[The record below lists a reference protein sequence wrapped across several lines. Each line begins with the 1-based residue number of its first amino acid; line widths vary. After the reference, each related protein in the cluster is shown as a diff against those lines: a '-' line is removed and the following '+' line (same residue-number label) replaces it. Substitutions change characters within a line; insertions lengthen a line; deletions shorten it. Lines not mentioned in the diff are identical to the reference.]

1 MDEVRI
7 DKWLWA
13 IRVYKTR
20 SKASAACKKGKV
32 DINHQEAKASNMVRP
47 GDIVNVRFKT
57 MTKSLKVIGLI
68 DKRVS
73 ASVAAENYEDLT
85 PQEEYHKLKKL
96 NELNSEHRE
105 KGKGRPT
112 KKERREI
119 DWLKK
124 KL

>member
-1 MDEVRI
+1 MEQVRI

-13 IRVYKTR
+13 IRMYKTR
-20 SKASAACKKGKV
+20 SKSSSMCKKGKV
-32 DINHQEAKASNMVRP
+32 DINDQEAKASNVVRI
-47 GDIVNVRFKT
+47 GDEVRVRIKT
-57 MTKSLKVIGLI
+57 MTKTLRVTGLI
-68 DKRVS
+68 EKRVS

-85 PQEEYHKLKKL
+85 PQEEYDKLKKL
-96 NELNSEHRE
+96 HEVNTEHRE

>member
-13 IRVYKTR
+13 VRVYKTR
-20 SKASAACKKGKV
+20 SKATAACKKGKV
-32 DINHQEAKASNMVRP
+32 DINHQEAKASNMVRI
-47 GDIVNVRFKT
+47 GDVVTVRIKT
-57 MTKSLKVIGLI
+57 MTKSLKVAGLI

-73 ASVAAENYEDLT
+73 AAIAQDKYDDLT
-85 PQEEYHKLKKL
+85 PQEEYDKFKKL
-96 NELNSEHRE
+96 HELNSEHRE

-119 DWLKK
+119 EWLKK

>member
-1 MDEVRI
+1 MEQVRI

-13 IRVYKTR
+13 IRMYKTR
-20 SKASAACKKGKV
+20 SKSSSMCKKGKV
-32 DINHQEAKASNMVRP
+32 YINDHEAKASGVVRV
-47 GDIVNVRFKT
+47 GDEVSVRIKT
-57 MTKSLKVIGLI
+57 MTKTLRVTGLL

-85 PQEEYHKLKKL
+85 PQEEYDKFEKLREV
-96 NELNSEHRE
+96 NAEYRE

-119 DWLKK
+119 DWLKR